1 MGNFNI
7 ANSAAY
13 EHMAWAG
20 STSAGPP
27 DHILAV
33 YMARLTQL
41 NFYRNSPIFVE
52 FWDILIF
59 DSAPTTRSWLLV
71 YTTADV
77 HEQQMQAQ

>member
-27 DHILAV
+27 DHRLAV
-33 YMARLTQL
+33 YGQTNTIKFL
-41 NFYRNSPIFVE
+41 S
-52 FWDILIF
+52 
-59 DSAPTTRSWLLV
+59 
-71 YTTADV
+71 
-77 HEQQMQAQ
+77 